1 MQTWGI
7 LGGSGLDAWE
17 ALPWLDEVHVTTPYG
32 DPSAALRVARLE
44 SGSGGSIKVIYLPR
58 HGADHRFAPHRINY
72 RANLWALKQAGVSRL
87 LASATVGSIDKNIV
101 PGTICIPDQLIDYTW
116 GREQTFSE
124 DAAVLHSDFTQPFNA
139 ALRLKLIHAAGEEI
153 DPAALCVGGVYA
165 CTQGPGLETAAE
177 IAKLARDGCTVVG
190 MTAMPEAALAR
201 ELALPYALLCLAV
214 NPAAGVAESA
224 QAIDHDRLKAVMDQ
238 GIIKLKSI
246 LLATV
251 QAPDPQG

>member
-1 MQTWGI
+1 
-7 LGGSGLDAWE
+7 
-17 ALPWLDEVHVTTPYG
+17 
-32 DPSAALRVARLE
+32 
-44 SGSGGSIKVIYLPR
+44 
-58 HGADHRFAPHRINY
+58 
-72 RANLWALKQAGVSRL
+72 
-87 LASATVGSIDKNIV
+87 
-101 PGTICIPDQLIDYTW
+101 
-116 GREQTFSE
+116 
-124 DAAVLHSDFTQPFNA
+124 
-139 ALRLKLIHAAGEEI
+139 
-153 DPAALCVGGVYA
+153 
-165 CTQGPGLETAAE
+165 AAE

-238 GIIKLKSI
+238 GMIKLKSI

>member
-1 MQTWGI
+1 NI
-7 LGGSGLDAWE
+7 
-17 ALPWLDEVHVTTPYG
+17 
-32 DPSAALRVARLE
+32 
-44 SGSGGSIKVIYLPR
+44 
-58 HGADHRFAPHRINY
+58 
-72 RANLWALKQAGVSRL
+72 WALKAEGVTEIISVASVGGIREDL
-87 LASATVGSIDKNIV
+87 L
-101 PGTICIPDQLIDYTW
+101 PGVIAVPDQLIDYTW

-165 CTQGPGLETAAE
+165 CTQGPRLETAAE